1 MSIYRKFWS
10 LLTADQRRRSVVQ
23 VVLMLIGMVVET
35 ASTGLVIPVLGLLT
49 QPDFIAKH
57 AVLEPLFRGIG
68 SHARF
73 VVFAMLLL
81 VMVYANKA
89 SYLAFLSWSQSHFV
103 FKLQADISQRL
114 FSCYLQ
120 LPYAFHLQRN
130 SAELLRNI
138 VTETN
143 LFTYSALIPGTVI
156 LSEALVTLG
165 ISCLLFAIE
174 PAGALMVGSTLA
186 VASWGFY
193 RLSRGAVL
201 NWGEARQVH
210 EGLRIQH
217 IQQGMGGVKD
227 IKLLGRTDNFLD
239 EYQVHNSGSARAGE
253 YQLTLQALPRLCLE
267 LLGVTGLAIL
277 VLAMVYKEKSLEALL
292 PTLGLFAAAAF
303 RLMPSVNRV
312 LSSIQSF
319 RYAGPA
325 IDTLHK
331 ELSLANGTPAQ
342 APSEVQPIPFQQSLA
357 VDLVTFSYPS
367 TEAQALKG
375 VDLTIRS
382 GTSVGLIGTTGSGKS
397 TLVDIILGL
406 LAPTKG
412 VVRVDGVDI
421 QSNLRGWQD
430 QIGYVPQSIFLTDDT
445 LRRNIAFGIN
455 AKLIDENAVWRAL
468 NSAQLDEFVKGLPDG
483 LNTVVGERGV
493 RLSGGQRQRIGIA
506 RALYYDPQILVL
518 DEATSSLD
526 MKTEQGVMEAVR
538 SLHGEKTIIIV
549 AHRLSAVEQC
559 DRLYRLEQG
568 CLVAEGRG

>member
-1 MSIYRKFWS
+1 
-10 LLTADQRRRSVVQ
+10 
-23 VVLMLIGMVVET
+23 
-35 ASTGLVIPVLGLLT
+35 
-49 QPDFIAKH
+49 
-57 AVLEPLFRGIG
+57 
-68 SHARF
+68 
-73 VVFAMLLL
+73 
-81 VMVYANKA
+81 
-89 SYLAFLSWSQSHFV
+89 
-103 FKLQADISQRL
+103 
-114 FSCYLQ
+114 
-120 LPYAFHLQRN
+120 
-130 SAELLRNI
+130 
-138 VTETN
+138 
-143 LFTYSALIPGTVI
+143 
-156 LSEALVTLG
+156 
-165 ISCLLFAIE
+165 
-174 PAGALMVGSTLA
+174 
-186 VASWGFY
+186 
-193 RLSRGAVL
+193 
-201 NWGEARQVH
+201 VH

-227 IKLLGRTDNFLD
+227 IKLLGRADNFLD
-239 EYQVHNSGSARAGE
+239 EYQVHNTGSAQAGE
-253 YQLTLQALPRLCLE
+253 YQLTLHALPRLCLE

-277 VLAMVYKEKSLEALL
+277 VLAMVYEEKSLEAVL

-325 IDTLHK
+325 IDILHK

-375 VDLTIRS
+375 VDLTIRR

-468 NSAQLDEFVKGLPDG
+468 KSAQLDEFVKGLPDG
-483 LNTVVGERGV
+483 LNTFVGERGV

-526 MKTEQGVMEAVR
+526 MKTEQGVMDAVR
-538 SLHGEKTIIIV
+538 SLHGKKTIIIV
-549 AHRLSAVEQC
+549 AHRLSTVEQC

-568 CLVAEGRG
+568 CLVEERRV